1 MLVTE
6 TRAKQIEL
14 PPHLDFKYR
23 EKPVYSFFKRIFDI
37 LLSAFAL
44 IVLSPVLLVCIA
56 AIFIKD
62 PGNPFFEQD
71 RVGKNG
77 KFFKIYKLRSMYKD
91 AEAHK
96 AELIESNECNGA
108 VFKIRNDPRI
118 LGKVGNFIRK
128 SSIDELPQLVNILK
142 GDMSIIGPRPF
153 VPDEQE
159 RMTSDRLLVKPGLSC
174 YWQINGKNAL
184 SAEMS
189 DYYDRKYIMDRSLI
203 TDTAIILKTVGIVLK
218 SSNS

>member
-37 LLSAFAL
+37 VLSAFAL

-91 AEAHK
+91 AEERK
-96 AELIESNECNGA
+96 AELAIQEEAENA
-108 VFKIRNDPRI
+108 V
-118 LGKVGNFIRK
+118 GG
-128 SSIDELPQLVNILK
+128 DE
-142 GDMSIIGPRPF
+142 
-153 VPDEQE
+153 
-159 RMTSDRLLVKPGLSC
+159 
-174 YWQINGKNAL
+174 
-184 SAEMS
+184 
-189 DYYDRKYIMDRSLI
+189 
-203 TDTAIILKTVGIVLK
+203 
-218 SSNS
+218 

>member
-1 MLVTE
+1 VTE

-37 LLSAFAL
+37 VLSAFAL

-153 VPDEQE
+153 VP
-159 RMTSDRLLVKPGLSC
+159 GAGC
-174 YWQINGKNAL
+174 YDPQRHGW
-184 SAEMS
+184 
-189 DYYDRKYIMDRSLI
+189 
-203 TDTAIILKTVGIVLK
+203 
-218 SSNS
+218 

>member
-62 PGNPFFEQD
+62 PGNPFFEH
-71 RVGKNG
+71 V
-77 KFFKIYKLRSMYKD
+77 RSKSL
-91 AEAHK
+91 EV
-96 AELIESNECNGA
+96 EECESCA
-108 VFKIRNDPRI
+108 
-118 LGKVGNFIRK
+118 
-128 SSIDELPQLVNILK
+128 S
-142 GDMSIIGPRPF
+142 
-153 VPDEQE
+153 
-159 RMTSDRLLVKPGLSC
+159 
-174 YWQINGKNAL
+174 
-184 SAEMS
+184 
-189 DYYDRKYIMDRSLI
+189 
-203 TDTAIILKTVGIVLK
+203 
-218 SSNS
+218 